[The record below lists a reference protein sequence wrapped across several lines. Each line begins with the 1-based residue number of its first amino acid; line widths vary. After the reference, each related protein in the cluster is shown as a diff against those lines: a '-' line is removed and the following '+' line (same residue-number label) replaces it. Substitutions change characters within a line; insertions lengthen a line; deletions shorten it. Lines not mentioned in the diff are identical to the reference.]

1 MLRSR
6 MRSARQL
13 LQPFEASGRTQNA
26 DVVRVSRLL
35 ALTAAQSH
43 EEFSSDVIR
52 RSSEFCERKA
62 VIRRRISIGSS
73 GSFVSSFFKTKLVLS
88 TVKRADVS
96 EGSIDRSSWSIPSTR
111 PPRLPAIATQ
121 KTRVHQSSATS
132 VSDRWKRSAFSR
144 QRQSLW
150 LWKPFWCA
158 RGFVPRP
165 LPFGVAIPPSF
176 FRPTNI
182 VRLLFGPG
190 RFNFIV
196 ERRFPFQRIRSVC
209 LGGRGWPAYDH
220 ESH

>member
-96 EGSIDRSSWSIPSTR
+96 GMMTR
-111 PPRLPAIATQ
+111 RL
-121 KTRVHQSSATS
+121 RHESALDGAMSGAANLTGQN
-132 VSDRWKRSAFSR
+132 V
-144 QRQSLW
+144 
-150 LWKPFWCA
+150 
-158 RGFVPRP
+158 
-165 LPFGVAIPPSF
+165 VAIEL
-176 FRPTNI
+176 TN
-182 VRLLFGPG
+182 
-190 RFNFIV
+190 
-196 ERRFPFQRIRSVC
+196 
-209 LGGRGWPAYDH
+209 
-220 ESH
+220 